1 LIVGDG
7 VGFAEV
13 QRRVTA
19 LGLEAVVRMTG
30 FRRDVPEVMAALDV
44 LALPSLRSEAS
55 SQVIPQA
62 LAVGTPVIATSIGG
76 SPELIED
83 GVTGRLVP
91 PGDAGALA
99 AAIVATLRDPEAAR
113 AMARRG
119 QAAVL
124 ARYSLDATMTR
135 TTAVYEELLRR

>member
-1 LIVGDG
+1 
-7 VGFAEV
+7 
-13 QRRVTA
+13 
-19 LGLEAVVRMTG
+19 
-30 FRRDVPEVMAALDV
+30 MAALDV
-44 LALPSLRSEAS
+44 LTLPSLRSEAS

-62 LAVGTPVIATSIGG
+62 LAVGTPVVATSIGG

-99 AAIVATLRDPEAAR
+99 ATVVAMLRDPEAAR

-124 ARYSLDATMTR
+124 ARYTMDATMAR
-135 TTAVYEELLRR
+135 TTAVYEELLSR